1 MGSSLARLYTRT
13 VHSCPF
19 KNINYPS
26 WKVYEMFY
34 SGFVVGF
41 VVVVVLVVTWPHAE
55 VEVILTC
62 LVAPC
67 PMRMDS
73 YLCKQ
78 NEIKSPLHTI
88 SMSLEDGPII
98 QNVMLCVCIS
108 VSAHIWI
115 TTGANKSLNTHYT
128 HYRNIIWNIDI
139 LLQGCPCSSTLH
151 AV

>member
-1 MGSSLARLYTRT
+1 
-13 VHSCPF
+13 
-19 KNINYPS
+19 
-26 WKVYEMFY
+26 MFY
-34 SGFVVGF
+34 SGFVVVF
-41 VVVVVLVVTWPHAE
+41 VVVVVGLVVPWPHAE

-67 PMRMDS
+67 PRRMDS

-88 SMSLEDGPII
+88 SMSLEDGPVN
-98 QNVMLCVCIS
+98 QNVKLCVCIS

-128 HYRNIIWNIDI
+128 HYRNII
-139 LLQGCPCSSTLH
+139 
-151 AV
+151 